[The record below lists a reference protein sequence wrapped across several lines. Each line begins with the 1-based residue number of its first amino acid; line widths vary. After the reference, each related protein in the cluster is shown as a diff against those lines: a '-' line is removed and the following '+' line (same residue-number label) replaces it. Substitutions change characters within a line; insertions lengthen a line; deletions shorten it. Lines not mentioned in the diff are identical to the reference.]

1 MYMAVESPQYR
12 PWVFRRRKQK
22 CVGRVCCMWMID
34 DWVGDPGEGREWS
47 SVGVEAKE
55 VMGREVDDKRTDGA
69 EADE

>member
-1 MYMAVESPQYR
+1 MGVPTQEAKMR
-12 PWVFRRRKQK
+12 
-22 CVGRVCCMWMID
+22 GTRVLYVD